1 LTGTE
6 QATVV
11 LEPAISH
18 LLNAG
23 NLAIVSTIEESGGS
37 QQSVVWITERD
48 GQLMFSTLAG
58 RAKHRNLLR
67 DPRISLLVLDRK
79 DAYRYAVISGV
90 AMFNEDRPQELIN
103 ELSLRYDGKPWI
115 ATEDGNRLN
124 VVVRPTRVYQYG
136 LA

>member
-1 LTGTE
+1 LTATE
-6 QATVV
+6 QATVA
-11 LEPAISH
+11 LEPAISD

-23 NLAIVSTIEESGGS
+23 NLAIVSTVEKSGGS
-37 QQSVVWITERD
+37 HQSVVWNTARD

-67 DPRISLLVLDRK
+67 DPRISVLVLDRK

-90 AMFNEDRPQELIN
+90 ATFNEDRPEELIN